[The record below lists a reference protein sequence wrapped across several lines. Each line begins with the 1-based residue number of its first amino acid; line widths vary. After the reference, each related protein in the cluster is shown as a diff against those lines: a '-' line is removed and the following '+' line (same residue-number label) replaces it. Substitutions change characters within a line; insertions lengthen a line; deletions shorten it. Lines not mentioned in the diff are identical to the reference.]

1 MRLGTQ
7 GTEASSSEMPSGANA
22 QLAENARLLLSEQ
35 SPCAKHFYL
44 GDFDV
49 TLHKSDAS
57 AKLDEGCI
65 AASWAI
71 TDSGARLP
79 E

>member
-49 TLHKSDAS
+49 TLHKSGAS
-57 AKLDEGCI
+57 AKLDVGCI
-65 AASWAI
+65 AASCAI
-71 TDSGARLP
+71 TDSGARRP

>member
-1 MRLGTQ
+1 
-7 GTEASSSEMPSGANA
+7 MPSGANA

-65 AASWAI
+65 PHRGLSEI
-71 TDSGARLP
+71 LVPCSLNSSTS
-79 E
+79 